1 MDVLGRGL
9 AAELGQRLG
18 QNFVVENRAGAGGNL
33 AHEFVAGEKPDGA
46 TLLLTSNALVANITL
61 FEGKVRYDPIRSF
74 APVALVAATPAVIVV
89 RAEGGAADVAALA
102 RQARGRG
109 ASIGTPGFGNG
120 NHLALVKIQRA
131 QGGDW
136 IHVPYKGAGPAVTG
150 LLGGET
156 DAAIVA
162 LPAVASQIQAGK
174 LRALAVL
181 QDQRSAIA
189 PQVPTLTEAGVSIQ
203 HDIGWFGLLAPA
215 GTPGATVQRIHRA
228 TVDALADE
236 RFRAILSKQGLRD
249 PGQHAA
255 GVRRPVAGRR
265 RAVSALAQEHRRQG
279 RVTAASPPPEDAP
292 CHSPRCPRPA
302 SITNCSAPRPRRSAR
317 PCCCSRPVACARAS
331 ACGATRTRACRATG
345 RIRRWSWRAR
355 AASWPWTSATPAC
368 RRRPSPPP
376 TAGTASPPT
385 NWACS
390 IS

>member
-1 MDVLGRGL
+1 MKQSPHSPIALDAPPFATTRRHALLGLAGLVAGLASPLARASATTRLVLPLAPGGAMDVLGRGL

-236 RFRAILSKQGLRD
+236 RFRAILSKQGFETLGST
-249 PGQHAA
+249 PQAFAA
-255 GVRRPVAGRR
+255 QLQADVERF
-265 RAVSALAQEHRRQG
+265 
-279 RVTAASPPPEDAP
+279 PPLLK
-292 CHSPRCPRPA
+292 
-302 SITNCSAPRPRRSAR
+302 SI
-317 PCCCSRPVACARAS
+317 
-331 ACGATRTRACRATG
+331 GAKVE
-345 RIRRWSWRAR
+345 
-355 AASWPWTSATPAC
+355 
-368 RRRPSPPP
+368 
-376 TAGTASPPT
+376 
-385 NWACS
+385 
-390 IS
+390 